1 MFKPAIGKKFKL
13 KADLDGNPKDG
24 KSKWVIT
31 WKEDLPALKSKAD
44 TTGSALD
51 PRAEAI
57 ETCEEWRGDRLT
69 ATIESNKAT
78 VEAESTAQ
86 HSTWSSRNAKEI
98 FACIRAEYKYI
109 ADGGYKKVK
118 SRIGPNGIDHLFM
131 KAGQASVICESKTI
145 SDLSIVTRAVK
156 RKPPQA
162 FLSLLGEGRAMGS
175 SRGKVVMA
183 TQMSKDWI
191 GDCLTELRQHGDA
204 EQQDAVDQVM
214 LDIENKKPPERI
226 VNIYGG
232 LNWVQKGRSA
242 YAALVAEAKRQWDAL
257 PDGERKRLLAAWN
270 KSQMLDASQPFVQSL
285 QKNTGEAG
293 LLYIHKKWM
302 KADPERGRFY
312 LLPGRYRLAGKPA
325 WFAGTKE
332 PEQDVDFADAK
343 FHNDEF
349 FEINILKKKV
359 LVEFDRPKKKK
370 RS

>member
-1 MFKPAIGKKFKL
+1 MFKPAVGKKFKL
-13 KADLDGNPKDG
+13 KADLKGNPTDG

-31 WKEDLPALKSKAD
+31 WDEDLSELKSKAES
-44 TTGSALD
+44 TSSALD

-57 ETCEEWRGDRLT
+57 ETCEEWIGDRLT

-131 KAGQASVICESKTI
+131 RDGAASVICESKTI

-162 FLSLLGEGRAMGS
+162 FLSLLGEGRAIGS
-175 SRGKVVMA
+175 ARGKVIMA
-183 TQMSKDWI
+183 TQMSKAWI
-191 GDCLTELRQHGDA
+191 GDCLTELRQYGDA
-204 EQQDAVDQVM
+204 GQQEAVEQVQT
-214 LDIENKKPPERI
+214 DIEDGRPPERV

-232 LNWVQKGRSA
+232 LNWNKKGHSA
-242 YAALVAEAKRQWDAL
+242 YAELVAEAKRQWDSL
-257 PDGERKRLLAAWN
+257 PAAERKRLLAQWN
-270 KSQMLDASQPFVQSL
+270 KSQQIDASQPFVQSL
-285 QKNTGEAG
+285 QKNTDEAG
-293 LLYIHKKWM
+293 LLYIHKRWM

-312 LLPGRYRLAGKPA
+312 LLPGKYRLAGKPA

-332 PEQDVDFADAK
+332 PNQEVDFADGK
-343 FHNDEF
+343 YHNDEF
-349 FEINILKKKV
+349 FQINMLSKRVRMK
-359 LVEFDRPKKKK
+359 FDSPKKKK
-370 RS
+370 R